1 MNRFTEIEK
10 VKIYALIKEREVEIK
25 EKIEELEAN
34 ETSYNSND
42 MKSEYD
48 MMLKYLYEENELI
61 EGILKKFEDIV
72 SI

>member
-42 MKSEYD
+42 MKSEYN
-48 MMLKYLYEENELI
+48 MILKYLYEENELI
-61 EGILKKFEDIV
+61 EGILNKFEDIV